1 MAPIA
6 APPIPEVAPP
16 PAVDSNAVPTVIS
29 PAPENPAVP
38 DSVLSAAVISYLR
51 NINFAGDCDVTAA
64 QGIATIDP
72 GGGPY
77 SADQEQAVWD
87 AMCSSPLFPVT
98 HLPQHAAF
106 ASAVAGCLGRLP
118 ARQQEGATHLRKL
131 LSTEQNPESVIDA
144 VLASGVAPSLVKIL
158 DPPYDGNPKLQL
170 EASWALT
177 NIASGSSNQ
186 LTALDELGCVPRFVR
201 LLSSP
206 SDDVK
211 EQCVWALGNI
221 AGDSPAFRDQV
232 IGAGAVPLLLLLL
245 LVEPNSV
252 VVTLLRNAAWTLS
265 NVCRGK
271 PQPDFDSVKA
281 CLPVLARLLNGT
293 TDEETIA
300 DVCWALSYLSDGANH
315 KIHAC
320 IKAGLPP
327 LLVGYL
333 DENRSASVVT
343 PALRTVGNIVT
354 GDDLDTQAVID
365 CGCIPR
371 VMRLLNHQKNSI
383 VKEACWTL
391 SNITAGTVTQI
402 QAILDAGCIPPLVE
416 IAGSGD
422 RPQDCRKEACW
433 ALTNATSGGSSEQMV
448 FLIDAGTP
456 RAMTA
461 FADSVDS
468 AAREVQ
474 TAVEGLSNMLKK
486 TRLGHV
492 GAFNAVMSQVSE
504 ANGEHV
510 LEGVQQN
517 HADER
522 TRERAQRIRESLQG
536 QGNEIS
542 SDTQI

>member
-1 MAPIA
+1 
-6 APPIPEVAPP
+6 
-16 PAVDSNAVPTVIS
+16 
-29 PAPENPAVP
+29 
-38 DSVLSAAVISYLR
+38 
-51 NINFAGDCDVTAA
+51 
-64 QGIATIDP
+64 
-72 GGGPY
+72 
-77 SADQEQAVWD
+77 
-87 AMCSSPLFPVT
+87 
-98 HLPQHAAF
+98 
-106 ASAVAGCLGRLP
+106 
-118 ARQQEGATHLRKL
+118 
-131 LSTEQNPESVIDA
+131 
-144 VLASGVAPSLVKIL
+144 
-158 DPPYDGNPKLQL
+158 
-170 EASWALT
+170 
-177 NIASGSSNQ
+177 
-186 LTALDELGCVPRFVR
+186 
-201 LLSSP
+201 
-206 SDDVK
+206 
-211 EQCVWALGNI
+211 
-221 AGDSPAFRDQV
+221 
-232 IGAGAVPLLLLLL
+232 
-245 LVEPNSV
+245 
-252 VVTLLRNAAWTLS
+252 
-265 NVCRGK
+265 
-271 PQPDFDSVKA
+271 VKA
-281 CLPVLARLLNGT
+281 CLPVMARLLNGT

-371 VMRLLNHQKNSI
+371 VMRLLNHQKTSI